1 MINNT
6 MCRKYQNGF
15 ISFLLIPFL
24 FCSCDEEAKPKTKAE
39 AAIELLCKGDWHVSS
54 IQVDGFDRSD
64 LFENFSLTF
73 TKTGYTTTGTT
84 PVWPRTGAWSFT
96 NSDEPDQFMRED
108 EVKVDIISLEEDSLT
123 LELTWTKQTI
133 VGGRL
138 QSIKGKHVFV
148 LIH

>member
-1 MINNT
+1 MSVKKINQVRPT
-6 MCRKYQNGF
+6 
-15 ISFLLIPFL
+15 FLLIVSLLLTTTACKDDAPTL
-24 FCSCDEEAKPKTKAE
+24 TEAEQVTK
-39 AAIELLCKGDWHVSS
+39 LLTNGMWSLSS
-54 IQVDGFDRSD
+54 VLIDDTQADD

-84 PVWPRTGAWSFT
+84 PVWPRTGAWNFT
-96 NSDEPDQFMRED
+96 NPDEPDQFIRDD
-108 EVKVDIISLEEDSLT
+108 EVKVDIISLSKNSLT
-123 LELTWTKQTI
+123 LELNWTKETI